1 FNSGSPTATGHGLFR
16 VSGMTATTASVTL
29 VGQMTSNTPSFDF
42 VGTGAAERL
51 IGVRQAPGS
60 SRFFTSGDATFSSFA
75 DVGPTGVSV
84 AFPSTAWTGS
94 RYIGVTGAANEA
106 NRLFYSIDTATG
118 AASPLLDGSNNQIS
132 LSFSS
137 DPYGSITLSGGDF
150 VGGDYY

>member
-1 FNSGSPTATGHGLFR
+1 GASRVERELLFGGQSIDGRSPSIAFSSNGDLYAAVSFNSGSPTATGHGLFR

-94 RYIGVTGAANEA
+94 RYIGVTGAAN
-106 NRLFYSIDTATG
+106 
-118 AASPLLDGSNNQIS
+118 
-132 LSFSS
+132 
-137 DPYGSITLSGGDF
+137 
-150 VGGDYY
+150 